1 MSLRETMQNFSA
13 HPTVTL
19 AVFCERNRAQLQA
32 NIGVPGIVYA
42 GNLGL
47 EISGDGLLFV
57 EPTAAANVGELAE
70 LKKRLELKLRDHAE
84 TRVENNGLA
93 LDIRVAEP
101 DTKQSEEVRRLI
113 HETLASANY
122 PFHLETRAD
131 AYQISP
137 RVAWS
142 KIDAINWIKE
152 QINPKSLILYLSA
165 DENDIDATTPLQE
178 AIRVKVGAGETLAPY
193 WLDGPAQLVSF
204 LKWLT
209 REFPKEP
216 RTQQGPCPQA

>member
-1 MSLRETMQNFSA
+1 MPPKRLRRSARAMQCFTA
-13 HPTVTL
+13 QPRVTL
-19 AVFCERNRAQLQA
+19 AVFSERNRAQLQA
-32 NIGVPGIVYA
+32 SIGVPGIVYA

-70 LKKRLELKLRDHAE
+70 LKKRLELKLHDHAD
-84 TRVENNGLA
+84 TRVEDNGLA

-101 DTKQSEEVRRLI
+101 DNKQSEEVRRLI

-142 KIDAINWIKE
+142 KVDAINWIKAR
-152 QINPKSLILYLSA
+152 INPASLIVYLST
-165 DENDIDATTPLQE
+165 DENDIDAMNPLRE
-178 AIRVKVGAGETLAPY
+178 AVRIKVGAGETLAPY
-193 WLDGPAQLVSF
+193 WVDGPAQVVSF
-204 LKWLT
+204 LEWLT
-209 REFPKEP
+209 K
-216 RTQQGPCPQA
+216 